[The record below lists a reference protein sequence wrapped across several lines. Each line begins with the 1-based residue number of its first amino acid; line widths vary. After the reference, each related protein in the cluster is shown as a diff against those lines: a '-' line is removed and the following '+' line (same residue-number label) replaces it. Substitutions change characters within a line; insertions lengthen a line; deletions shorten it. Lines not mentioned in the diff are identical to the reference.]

1 MTIWSTESVEIQP
14 TLYLS
19 QWSVFQTEKGE
30 RHLCGRDDSD
40 YSGRV
45 SQAIG
50 SFDSISMTVQS
61 SSGRMYVLSG
71 PPGWSKDAEY
81 VKSRWLRINNVV
93 EYTDVTEEY
102 YQS

>member
-1 MTIWSTESVEIQP
+1 MSIWSPTPVEQKP
-14 TLYLS
+14 VLYLA

-30 RHLCGRDDSD
+30 RHLCGRDDQT
-40 YSGRV
+40 YEGRV
-45 SQAIG
+45 SRAIG
-50 SFDSISMTVQS
+50 SFDPLSMSVLS
-61 SSGRMYVLSG
+61 SSGRTYILVG

-81 VKSRWLRINNVV
+81 VKNRWLNINNVV